1 MCKHCCALKRYAFR
15 DGKKILF
22 ANVKN
27 IHFVHLTNMLHINI
41 KIVILYMWKTHFEVE
56 KNIRYV
62 QRFLNLKSKIT
73 LSVHVKR
80 YIFCNSKNFIY
91 FTYATSIFFCVCEK
105 FITFEI
111 SILSMHEHDYCTC
124 NQNDK
129 SYSIYYIES

>member
-80 YIFCNSKNFIY
+80 YIFCKAKTLYILHMQLVFFFAYVKNSLPSKY
-91 FTYATSIFFCVCEK
+91 PFCLCMNMIIAHVIK
-105 FITFEI
+105 MTNPIQFIT
-111 SILSMHEHDYCTC
+111 
-124 NQNDK
+124 
-129 SYSIYYIES
+129 